1 MAQDEPAWADP
12 LIIDGELDT
21 DTLLTALGNVE
32 KEIPNLLL
40 DVKPVIAHLASGGGS
55 AAEDEAGGVAAREGV
70 ERYMRNL
77 DNIQV
82 ILRQAVYFLR
92 ETRAAPSVLR
102 PPALD
107 GIPRPLA
114 ATLAQPAVPT
124 SVGSGETTLGLYAA
138 RTEVAALRDMLAA
151 AKALRREEER
161 EKAGEG
167 AGGDDGDGLVEI
179 DAEP

>member
-1 MAQDEPAWADP
+1 MAEEEWADP
-12 LIIDGELDT
+12 LIIDQELDT
-21 DTLLTALGNVE
+21 DVLLKALGNVD

-40 DVKPVIAHLASGGGS
+40 DVKPVIAHLVSLDSSTAEEE
-55 AAEDEAGGVAAREGV
+55 AAGMAARDAV

-102 PPALD
+102 PPAID

-114 ATLAQPAVPT
+114 ATLAQPATST
-124 SVGSGETTLGLYAA
+124 SVSSGGGETALGLYAA
-138 RTEVAALRDMLAA
+138 RTEVAALREMLAA
-151 AKALRREEER
+151 AKALRAEEAG
-161 EKAGEG
+161 KAQGEG
-167 AGGDDGDGLVEI
+167 DGDGLEV